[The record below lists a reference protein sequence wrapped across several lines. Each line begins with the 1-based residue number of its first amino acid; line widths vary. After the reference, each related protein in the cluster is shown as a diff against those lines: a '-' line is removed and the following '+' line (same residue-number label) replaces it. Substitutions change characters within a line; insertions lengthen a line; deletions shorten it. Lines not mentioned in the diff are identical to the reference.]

1 MNEDQVKTREVVEQ
15 FIRGL
20 VVVGGD
26 PVAIMAGIHN
36 AFIHGEILEGRDDYQ
51 DTKKCKYLGKLFD
64 GFDKSSDALLAMKER
79 TRG

>member
-26 PVAIMAGIHN
+26 PVAIICGVHN
-36 AFIHGEILEGRDDYQ
+36 AFIHGEILEDRDDYR
-51 DTKKCKYLGKLFD
+51 DTEKCKYLGRLFD
-64 GFDKSSDALLAMKER
+64 GFDKSLDALRAMKER
-79 TRG
+79 A